1 MVDQH
6 YLLVSGDGGL
16 NITRFKVSPAKAG
29 NHGNHEKRNRASTP
43 AKYLSRG
50 VCDDNAS
57 TMASTTWYVLRE
69 NSPVKLAIAKNVI
82 KLPVMNLPYFPG
94 HFFFKETRSKHYGS
108 PAIR

>member
-29 NHGNHEKRNRASTP
+29 NHGNHDKRNRASTP
-43 AKYLSRG
+43 TKYLSRG

-57 TMASTTWYVLRE
+57 TIASTTWYVLRE
-69 NSPVKLAIAKNVI
+69 NSPVKLDIAKNVI
-82 KLPVMNLPYFPG
+82 KLPLIDLP
-94 HFFFKETRSKHYGS
+94 HFSSQFFRKLDLNTYVR
-108 PAIR
+108 RQ

>member
-29 NHGNHEKRNRASTP
+29 NHGNHEKRNHASTP

-94 HFFFKETRSKHYGS
+94 HFFLRKLDLNTMVR
-108 PAIR
+108 RQ